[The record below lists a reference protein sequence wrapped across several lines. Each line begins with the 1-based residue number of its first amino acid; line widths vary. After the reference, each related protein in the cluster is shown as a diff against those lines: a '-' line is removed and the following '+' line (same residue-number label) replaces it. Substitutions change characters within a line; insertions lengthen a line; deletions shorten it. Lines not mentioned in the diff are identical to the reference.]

1 MRCPQGSCL
10 SPLLF
15 LFFINDLPNA
25 SKSFS
30 LGIVYFISPAHLER
44 CSSWDVVQWSHPI
57 PSVRHIASDL
67 NWPWSNWQNFRI
79 LTKLGFRRPLAAKN
93 LAGSSGDDHFF
104 FQNFNVSLGAFG
116 AGPFWIIL
124 GHSRAILGYFWPFWF
139 IFGHFGSF

>member
-10 SPLLF
+10 SPLLY

-57 PSVRHIASDL
+57 PSVR
-67 NWPWSNWQNFRI
+67 PTYSNWYQLKVMKVIAFVKI
-79 LTKLGFRRPLAAKN
+79 LAFFLSSKDSTFHCEGAEKWIFMPISKLPAGKTKMAQSLLIVVLCSKCVRHNGQFLFFSP
-93 LAGSSGDDHFF
+93 DH
-104 FQNFNVSLGAFG
+104 GM
-116 AGPFWIIL
+116 
-124 GHSRAILGYFWPFWF
+124 
-139 IFGHFGSF
+139 